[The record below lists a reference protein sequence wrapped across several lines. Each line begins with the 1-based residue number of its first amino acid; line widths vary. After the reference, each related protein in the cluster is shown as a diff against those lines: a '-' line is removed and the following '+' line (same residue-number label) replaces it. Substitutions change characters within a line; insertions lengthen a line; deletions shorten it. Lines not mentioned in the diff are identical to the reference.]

1 MLKRTQFKKQLKEA
15 LNRNRAV
22 ALLGPRQCGK
32 TTLAREF
39 VDLTSS
45 NYFDLEDPESIIRL
59 INPKTTLSQLKGLV
73 VIDEVQR
80 RPDLFPILRVLLD
93 RKPLPAKFMILGNA
107 SQDLLK
113 QSSETLAGR
122 LETIVMSGFC
132 LEEVGFKKSFR
143 LWLRGGFPLSFLS
156 QNDKNSFIW
165 RKNFVQTFLERDLRQ
180 QSIHI
185 PSVSLHRFWTMLAH
199 NHGQIWNAA
208 HPSRSL
214 GVTQPTVRRY
224 LDILTGVFM
233 VRQLQP
239 WYANIKKRQVKAPKI
254 YIRDTGILHALLGL
268 KTESDLLGHPRCG
281 ASWEGHVIEEVIR
294 AVQPDDVYFWATHN
308 GAEIDLVILKDGHMY
323 GVECKHTDAPAM
335 TPSMRIALDNLKLK
349 RIVVI
354 YPGQQRY
361 SLHKQI
367 EVMPL
372 ETLFSAKKELFK

>member
-1 MLKRTQFKKQLKEA
+1 MIKRTQFKKQLKEA

-32 TTLAREF
+32 TTIAREF
-39 VDLTSS
+39 VDINSS
-45 NYFDLEDPESIIRL
+45 NYFDLEDPESIARL
-59 INPKTTLSQLKGLV
+59 TNPKTTLSRLKGLI

-93 RKPLPAKFMILGNA
+93 RKPLTAKFLILGSA

-122 LETIVMSGFC
+122 LEIIVMSGFC
-132 LEEVGFKKSFR
+132 IEEVGLKKSSS
-143 LWLRGGFPLSFLS
+143 LWLRGGFPLSFLAK
-156 QNDKNSFIW
+156 NDKDSFIW

-180 QSIHI
+180 QGINI
-185 PSVSLHRFWTMLAH
+185 PAVSLHRFWTMLAH
-199 NHGQIWNAA
+199 SHGQIWNAA

-268 KTESDLLGHPRCG
+268 KTESNLLGHPRCG
-281 ASWEGHVIEEVIR
+281 ASWEGYVIEEVIR
-294 AVQPDDVYFWATHN
+294 VVQPDNVYFWATHN
-308 GAEIDLVILKDGHMY
+308 GAEIDLILLKDGHMY
-323 GVECKHTDAPAM
+323 GVECKRNDAPVL
-335 TPSMRIALDNLKLK
+335 TPSMKIALTDLNLKQ
-349 RIVVI
+349 IIVI

-361 SLHKQI
+361 SLHKRI

-372 ETLFSAKKELFK
+372 ETFFNEKKKIFK